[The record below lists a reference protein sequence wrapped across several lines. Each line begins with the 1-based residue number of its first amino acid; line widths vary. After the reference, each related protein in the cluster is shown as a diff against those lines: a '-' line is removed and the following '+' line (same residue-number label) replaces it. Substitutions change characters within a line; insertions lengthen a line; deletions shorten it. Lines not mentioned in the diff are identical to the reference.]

1 MEDCLDRL
9 DDVIYVL
16 WNYVVGFFIS
26 LFVGY
31 SDIYSLLGLFYN
43 VLIGSF
49 NLNYGGLSFV
59 VSSWLVL
66 MVGIYWE
73 DFVSFN
79 GNYLVLFSIV
89 IILSIDLNYKI

>member
-1 MEDCLDRL
+1 MEDRLDRL

-16 WNYVVGFFIS
+16 RNYVVGFFIS

-59 VSSWLVL
+59 ISNRFVF
-66 MVGIYWE
+66 MV
-73 DFVSFN
+73 
-79 GNYLVLFSIV
+79 
-89 IILSIDLNYKI
+89 K